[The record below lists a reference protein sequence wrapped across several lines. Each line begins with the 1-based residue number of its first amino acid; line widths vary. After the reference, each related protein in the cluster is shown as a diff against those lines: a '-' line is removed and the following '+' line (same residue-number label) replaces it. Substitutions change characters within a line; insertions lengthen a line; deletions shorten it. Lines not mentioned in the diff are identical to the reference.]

1 MKNVLRAI
9 RQCGFRPLAPRKSNA
24 NGPDVWAIKNERAF
38 SFEIKKCKIT
48 KRNSVQSPPVEKN
61 RKGDDFIAIELP
73 SGYVL
78 IEPMGQHLRL
88 CTKSGYRTLW

>member
-9 RQCGFRPLAPRKSNA
+9 RLNGFKPLAPGKSNA
-24 NGPDVWAIKNERAF
+24 NGPDIWATKGSRAY
-38 SFEIKKCKIT
+38 SFEVKKCQIT
-48 KRNSVQSPPVEKN
+48 KRNSVQCKPVEKN
-61 RKGDDFIAIELP
+61 RRCDDFIAIEMP

-78 IEPMGQHLRL
+78 IEPMAQHLLL